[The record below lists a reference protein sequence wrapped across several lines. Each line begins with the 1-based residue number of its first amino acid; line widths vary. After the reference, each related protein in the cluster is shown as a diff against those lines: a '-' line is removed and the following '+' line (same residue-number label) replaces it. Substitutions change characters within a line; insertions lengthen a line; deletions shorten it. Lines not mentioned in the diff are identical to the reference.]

1 MQPFCG
7 KPSKLCTPIDFAQH
21 IGLKVDQRP
30 FDIYF
35 RMNSHDNNKTI
46 INQERFIHS
55 KYENLQLEHLITP
68 IRPVSYLCN
77 ESYDYGFDYGAKCSC
92 KVFLQYLIYTNL
104 LSLLN

>member
-7 KPSKLCTPIDFAQH
+7 KPSKTCTPNDFAQH

-35 RMNSHDNNKTI
+35 RMNSIDYNTTVIK
-46 INQERFIHS
+46 QERLNNTKIE
-55 KYENLQLEHLITP
+55 YVNLEYVITP

-92 KVFLQYLIYTNL
+92 KVYIII
-104 LSLLN
+104 S